1 MSGLVE
7 KTVFAALAAGLHVL
21 AFAAVPGGG
30 TQSRGAGGERL
41 VTLQGATPQL
51 SAMVAD
57 WQAPPEV
64 AAAPE
69 LAALAR
75 PPDQQS
81 ALDLPQ
87 VTRPDRPTA
96 QVARPDRPRDPVDPR
111 PVPLALPHPT
121 APLADAP
128 ALPSIAADSG
138 AAPLA
143 PEAPA
148 PVAVSRPTATMKPDI
163 PAPASPPEMSEVRE
177 TAAPPAPAKPE
188 ARPQRQSRPSAP
200 AAPAQKAAGSGGA
213 KQAGTGGRADTA
225 TLSTGQRRSLVANW
239 GARIRTKIERRK
251 RHPRDVRGGG
261 RVVLTLQVDR
271 NGDLQSVAVRQ
282 SSGNPKLDAAAVQAV
297 RRAGRFPAAPDGL
310 KDPVYRFSLPIRFN
324 G

>member
-7 KTVFAALAAGLHVL
+7 KAMFAALAAGLHVL

-30 TQSRGAGGERL
+30 VQSRGAGGERL

-57 WQAPPEV
+57 WEAPPER
-64 AAAPE
+64 AATPE
-69 LAALAR
+69 LAALA
-75 PPDQQS
+75 PPSDQQT

-87 VTRPDRPTA
+87 VAPPNRPTGK
-96 QVARPDRPRDPVDPR
+96 VPRPDRPRVPVDPR
-111 PVPLALPHPT
+111 SVPRALPRP
-121 APLADAP
+121 ALPLADAP
-128 ALPSIAADSG
+128 ALPSVAADSG
-138 AAPLA
+138 AAPPA
-143 PEAPA
+143 HEAPA
-148 PVAVSRPTATMKPDI
+148 PVDLSRPTATMKPDT
-163 PAPASPPEMSEVRE
+163 PAAPSPPELSEARE

-213 KQAGTGGRADTA
+213 KQAGTSGRADTA

-239 GARIRTKIERRK
+239 GARIRTRIERRK
-251 RHPRDVRGGG
+251 RHPSGVRGGG
-261 RVVLTLQVDR
+261 RVVLTLQVGR
-271 NGDLQSVAVRQ
+271 NGDLRSVAVRQ
-282 SSGNPKLDAAAVQAV
+282 SSGNAKLDAAAVQAV

>member
-1 MSGLVE
+1 MSGWME
-7 KTVFAALAAGLHVL
+7 KLLFAGLAAGLHVL

-30 TQSRGAGGERL
+30 MQSRGAGGDRL

-57 WQAPPEV
+57 WEAPPER
-64 AAAPE
+64 AATPE

-75 PPDQQS
+75 PTDQQR

-87 VTRPDRPTA
+87 VARPNRPTA
-96 QVARPDRPRDPVDPR
+96 QVVRPDRPRAPVDPG
-111 PVPLALPHPT
+111 PVPLALPHPA
-121 APLADAP
+121 APLANAP
-128 ALPSIAADSG
+128 ALASVAADSE

-148 PVAVSRPTATMKPDI
+148 PIAVSRPTATMKPAT
-163 PAPASPPEMSEVRE
+163 PAAPSPPDLSEARE
-177 TAAPPAPAKPE
+177 AAARPAPAKPE
-188 ARPQRQSRPSAP
+188 ARPQRQARPSTA

-213 KQAGTGGRADTA
+213 KQAGTAGRADTA
-225 TLSTGQRRSLVANW
+225 TLSTGQRRSLMNDW
-239 GARIRTKIERRK
+239 GARIRTRIERRK
-251 RHPRDVRGGG
+251 QHPRGVRGGG
-261 RVVLTLQVDR
+261 RVVLNLQVGR
-271 NGDLQSVAVRQ
+271 NGTLRSVAVRQ
-282 SSGNPKLDAAAVQAV
+282 SSGNAKLDAAAVRAV

-310 KDPVYRFSLPIRFN
+310 KDAVYRFSLPIRFN